1 MIRRMKKRKMK
12 KKSIHITKK
21 EARSG
26 CERILSLPGQETRLR
41 VPIAP
46 GTKDGQKIKVNNAV
60 FRDENGDTR
69 RSPLQVTVY
78 VGHHRYIIIALTCV
92 FVLLFCGQMLLVGVT
107 YNSLTTQSDVYQNS
121 LLRWAEYVY
130 RIEPYFMLCLS
141 IALSIIFW
149 AVPRPDKLI
158 SPITYLILSIVAFLL
173 AFAGYIQLVK
183 ENYTYTPNIY
193 PYKESL
199 QIVESKIKM
208 AGLEISDIDFNEI
221 AENKKNEGKDA
232 YGYDFKVYQTDP
244 LPNTFVRMGTNVRLK
259 VTWNGMP
266 TAISV
271 PDRGDGDAELPDIYI
286 DTDTRFI
293 YTYNADMFTLSTDA
307 AGVKMTIE
315 NFGEMTLGISRTDR
329 VPIEAR
335 LIDYNTGKQIDSKKA
350 ILGDEITFS
359 NIPNGTY
366 YYVVSCNGYK
376 TAIPD
381 SPFKLE
387 RDYNKEED
395 ILPWNVYLEREDG
408 QLSTAFKVRI
418 QNANGNIIQDSGID
432 IRPVSKDNP
441 SPNAYTHYP
450 LYSDENGYLT
460 FCQGI
465 NSEVSYELVDFQ
477 LYEGCYL
484 EARLNESNKYV
495 RVQIKVGIGICTIPD

>member
-1 MIRRMKKRKMK
+1 MKKT
-12 KKSIHITKK
+12 SIHITAK

-41 VPIAP
+41 VSIAP

-60 FRDENGDTR
+60 FRDENGNTR
-69 RSPLQVTVY
+69 RSPIQVTIY
-78 VGHHRYIIIALTCV
+78 IGYHRCIIIALTCV
-92 FVLLFCGQMLLVGVT
+92 FVLLFCGQILLVGVT
-107 YNSLTTQSDVYQNS
+107 YNSLTTQSGVYQNS
-121 LLRWAEYVY
+121 LLRWAEYMY
-130 RIEPYFMLCLS
+130 RVEPYFMLYLS

-173 AFAGYIQLVK
+173 ACAGYIQLVK

-193 PYKESL
+193 PYRESL

-208 AGLEISDIDFNEI
+208 AGLQISDIDFNDI
-221 AENKKNEGKDA
+221 AESKKNEGKDA
-232 YGYDFKVYQTDP
+232 YGYDFKVYQIDP

-259 VTWNGMP
+259 VTWSGMP
-266 TAISV
+266 TAISM
-271 PDRGDGDAELPDIYI
+271 PDREDGNAELPDIYI

-293 YTYNADMFTLSTDA
+293 YTYNADMLTLSTNA
-307 AGVKMTIE
+307 AGVRMTIE
-315 NFGEMTLGISRTDR
+315 NFGEMTLGISRTDSI
-329 VPIEAR
+329 PIEAC
-335 LIDYNTGKQIDSKKA
+335 LIDYNTRKQIDSKKA

-387 RDYNKEED
+387 RDYNKEVD
-395 ILPWNVYLEREDG
+395 ILPWSVDLEKEDG
-408 QLSTAFKVRI
+408 QLLPAFKVRI
-418 QNANGNIIQDSGID
+418 QNENGNVIQDSEID

-450 LYSDENGYLT
+450 LRSNENGYLT

-465 NSEVSYELVDFQ
+465 NNEVSYELVDFQ

-484 EARLNESNKYV
+484 EARLNETNEFV
-495 RVQIKVGIGICTIPD
+495 RVQIEDGIGICTIPD